1 MSAATRTGTDNSSKW
16 PSAATRTGY
25 VHWLPALGRIIF
37 QSVRVQLPSLAIS
50 TDSDSAATRTD
61 SDSAA
66 TRTDSDIPVA
76 DGYQRFSA
84 TLPRSTDAGTT
95 YYVMLLISCLS

>member
-61 SDSAA
+61 SD
-66 TRTDSDIPVA
+66 IPVA

-84 TLPRSTDAGTT
+84 SLPRSTDAGTT

>member
-1 MSAATRTGTDNSSKW
+1 MKW
-16 PSAATRTGY
+16 DYP
-25 VHWLPALGRIIF
+25 VQLPALVRTTFETG
-37 QSVRVQLPSLAIS
+37 RVQLPAL
-50 TDSDSAATRTD
+50 SAATRTD

-84 TLPRSTDAGTT
+84 SLPRSTDAGTT
-95 YYVMLLISCLS
+95 YYVMSLISCLSHAGHL